1 MSCDTFELV
10 HAARKC
16 ALAAWPKARANQ
28 YGFTKAGVMLDDLIS
43 IQQRPLTLFDVTEK
57 QTNPAV
63 EALDQ
68 INQRFG
74 SKAMTLGSEGVQ
86 RSWKMR
92 SKYRSPK
99 YTTRLSDLPVV
110 G

>member
-1 MSCDTFELV
+1 V
-10 HAARKC
+10 RAARLC
-16 ALAAWPKARANQ
+16 ARAAWPKANSHQ
-28 YGFTKAGVMLDDLIS
+28 YGFTKAGVMLDDLLPIEK
-43 IQQRPLTLFDVTEK
+43 RPLTLFDTAK
-57 QTNPAV
+57 QKPNPAV

-74 SKAMTLGSEGVQ
+74 SKAMTLGSEGVE

-92 SKYRSPK
+92 SKYRSPR

-110 G
+110 R